1 MKIDGPFKISLYE
14 GNNTIINFLA
24 DYIMLEDKKI
34 IKVHCL
40 EIPYQKNK
48 SLVGKKI
55 NIVKK
60 GEQVIYSNVPILSV
74 QGFVIAAQG
83 R

>member
-14 GNNTIINFLA
+14 GNNTIINFQA

>member
-1 MKIDGPFKISLYE
+1 MKIDGPFNISLYE
-14 GNNTIINFLA
+14 GNNTIINFQA

-74 QGFVIAAQG
+74 QGFVITAQG